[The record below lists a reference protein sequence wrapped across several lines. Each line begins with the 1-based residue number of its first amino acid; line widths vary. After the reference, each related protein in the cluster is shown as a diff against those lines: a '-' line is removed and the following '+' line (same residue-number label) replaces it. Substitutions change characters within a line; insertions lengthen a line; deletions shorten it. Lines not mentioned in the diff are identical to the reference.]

1 VIASRRMTVVARASA
16 SLLLV
21 ALAARAAAAQ
31 ATLAAADVVTP
42 IDLLVG
48 NSFPI
53 STPLTITR
61 VSVANPDIADVVV
74 ISDHELVINA
84 RAPGETDAIVWP
96 RTGDRQ
102 HFRVSVRNSAARLQV
117 VVAIKFAEVR
127 KDALRELGISGLYR
141 DAHTR
146 VGTGVF
152 GNDGQIRPDGSVITP
167 AVNQFLT
174 VLTDFNTTRLL
185 GYLQLQEQKGYAR
198 TLAEPNVMAANREE
212 ASFLAGGEIP
222 IPVAQG
228 GGGNLADTRITIQY
242 KEYGIRL
249 HFISDVIN
257 DSLVKL
263 NVQPE
268 VSSLDYNNSVVLS
281 GFRIPALLTRR
292 LQTTV
297 DVRRNESLV
306 LTGLFNDERQK
317 VKTGIPLLMD
327 LPILGSLFASTQWQ
341 RNESELLIVVT
352 PVLVDPNRPRA
363 QDLLPLAPDTTLPAR
378 EAIQPRLTKPSA
390 PPAKPTPSAPVPPA
404 QPPATP
410 PANPPAQPPRR

>member
-1 VIASRRMTVVARASA
+1 
-16 SLLLV
+16 
-21 ALAARAAAAQ
+21 
-31 ATLAAADVVTP
+31 
-42 IDLLVG
+42 
-48 NSFPI
+48 
-53 STPLTITR
+53 
-61 VSVANPDIADVVV
+61 
-74 ISDHELVINA
+74 
-84 RAPGETDAIVWP
+84 
-96 RTGDRQ
+96 
-102 HFRVSVRNSAARLQV
+102 
-117 VVAIKFAEVR
+117 
-127 KDALRELGISGLYR
+127 
-141 DAHTR
+141 
-146 VGTGVF
+146 
-152 GNDGQIRPDGSVITP
+152 
-167 AVNQFLT
+167 
-174 VLTDFNTTRLL
+174 
-185 GYLQLQEQKGYAR
+185 
-198 TLAEPNVMAANREE
+198 MAANKEE